1 MFDCPKC
8 VTVCKAPHCVTH
20 CQVNITLSILT
31 LISLYFDNNVLID
44 NRLPNQ
50 NVKLFAK
57 NQNVTGNATNQTA
70 PNQNV
75 SQSVKI
81 LTASP
86 RLTVALA
93 MEALVLLLLSPSSKK
108 LKLTNNAAVAEL
120 SEKDKEPQVNYLK
133 LLEPMVEALSLAV
146 KSLIM
151 ELIS

>member
-1 MFDCPKC
+1 
-8 VTVCKAPHCVTH
+8 
-20 CQVNITLSILT
+20 
-31 LISLYFDNNVLID
+31 
-44 NRLPNQ
+44 
-50 NVKLFAK
+50 
-57 NQNVTGNATNQTA
+57 
-70 PNQNV
+70 
-75 SQSVKI
+75 VKI